1 MKVQFRRIPNSE
13 NPQVAEWAER
23 LFYGQTK
30 LDLVNFDIGVLHM
43 LNPFVDGGFVEWA
56 TVEQVVASI
65 VEYNSQFAP
74 EGFNDNPA
82 YVAYSLLKCV
92 EAGLA
97 EIRVSA

>member
-1 MKVQFRRIPNSE
+1 MKVQFRRIHWYDG
-13 NPQVAEWAER
+13 QVLPDWAQKFFDGATEEDR
-23 LFYGQTK
+23 KYFDVGIVHELSPLEDGQ
-30 LDLVNFDIGVLHM
+30 II
-43 LNPFVDGGFVEWA
+43 EWA

-65 VEYNSQFAP
+65 VDYNEQFEP

-97 EIRVSA
+97 EVRVAA